1 MSYPVPVLKGVYQLS
16 PTMLSHQVLPQ
27 YHATHFHTL
36 PQYHA
41 THYHTLP
48 QYHAIHYQAL
58 PAPVVTVEKVVQE
71 PKTVKTTVETT
82 VVTTEVKEI
91 KVPEIRST
99 CLWRHEPVN
108 FFDLQ

>member
-1 MSYPVPVLKGVYQLS
+1 MSYPVLKSVEQII
-16 PTMLSHQVLPQ
+16 PTMLSCHTVPHITTISHQV
-27 YHATHFHTL
+27 L

-82 VVTTEVKEI
+82 VVTTEVKEV